1 MLSGLKALS
10 PNEMTCLQLFQ
21 SRGQLRLLRP
31 HCSDWHANSRVRNLR
46 WGSKQQTTR
55 RRICPE
61 ITRYSITGKNRINC
75 KQRKSYSV
83 GIAKNGVKPEAGKNT
98 TDPPGLQ
105 AAKAESGG
113 DEKAL
118 IKGLPEDL
126 HTVIGWEVVCVPE
139 DRRAGSVIEVLGGCV
154 VESMQQVLLR
164 VQLESDLGGGE
175 ALIPAVPE
183 ILPYH
188 LPGVQR
194 LYINPP
200 AGLLE
205 LARHGEAIEEIRQ
218 ELRAFHAESTV
229 ATLAARTHPVDIQGG
244 VKAWEA
250 LLGTDG
256 KDLEQ
261 EGVLTM
267 PTRKELEKAGR
278 SDLVAAIT
286 ACGGFLSV
294 AQELGLR
301 TRRRPTGYWEDL
313 NNLSTELDWFIAAS
327 WTIHVEPDAQ
337 DEYFY
342 NSVTEE
348 ISWEKPDPLSD
359 LPSDDEQRWMPTRS
373 KLFEAGRYDLHH
385 AIVQRGGYREVK
397 KVLNRKTPIRNCYS
411 HLMEIEALVEELESF
426 MYEEMLKLSELGM
439 VGKNL
444 GDTRLP
450 TAQQL
455 LDAGRPDLL
464 HAILHHGGAHKV
476 ANLMGTQTVR
486 RRKGHWHK
494 IDVVCAE
501 LDKFVDAHEGI
512 WGKRRMP
519 THQELRDAKRHDLRY
534 GVQLY
539 GSRNLARRLGL
550 GLDRRGGNRPRRKKS
565 AEQGFVATDDNNKS
579 E

>member
-1 MLSGLKALS
+1 
-10 PNEMTCLQLFQ
+10 MTCLQLFQ
-21 SRGQLRLLRP
+21 SHVQLQLLRP
-31 HCSDWHANSRVRNLR
+31 QCLDWQARSKVRSFV
-46 WGSKQQTTR
+46 WESQQQTTR

-61 ITRYSITGKNRINC
+61 ITRYSITRKIRIIC
-75 KQRKSYSV
+75 QQRKSNSAEC
-83 GIAKNGVKPEAGKNT
+83 AKSRVKRQAGKNPA
-98 TDPPGLQ
+98 DPHGLQ
-105 AAKAESGG
+105 AVKAEFGG

-118 IKGLPEDL
+118 INGLPEDL
-126 HTVIGWEVVCVPE
+126 ETLIGWEVVSVLE

-154 VESMQQVLLR
+154 VESTQQVLLR
-164 VQLESDLGGGE
+164 LQLESDLGGGE

-183 ILPYH
+183 ILPYY
-188 LPGVQR
+188 LPDVQR

-218 ELRAFHAESTV
+218 EVRAFHAESTF

-250 LLGTDG
+250 LLGSDG

-278 SDLVAAIT
+278 SELVAAIT

-294 AQELGLR
+294 AHELGLR

-342 NSVTEE
+342 NIVTEE

-359 LPSDDEQRWMPTRS
+359 LPSEDEQRWMPTRS

-397 KVLNRKTPIRNCYS
+397 KMLNRKTPIRNCYS
-411 HLMEIEALVEELESF
+411 HLMEIEALIEELDSF
-426 MYEEMLKLSELGM
+426 MYEEMLKLQELGT

-476 ANLMGTQTVR
+476 AKLLGTQTVR

-501 LDKFVDAHEGI
+501 LDKFVDAHQGL

-550 GLDRRGGNRPRRKKS
+550 GLDRRGGNRPRRKMS
-565 AEQGFVATDDNNKS
+565 AEQGAVATDNNNKS